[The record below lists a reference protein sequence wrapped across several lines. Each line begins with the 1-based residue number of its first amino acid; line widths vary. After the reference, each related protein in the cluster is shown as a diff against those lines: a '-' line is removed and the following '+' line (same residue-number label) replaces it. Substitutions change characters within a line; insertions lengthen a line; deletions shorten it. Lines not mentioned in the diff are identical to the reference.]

1 MVLLAFLLEAFLIC
15 FLAHVVL
22 QFDFETLLTGAAIA
36 MLPPRRA
43 TLRII
48 GMNLFMI
55 NTSYLIAVVL
65 VLKIRIGGDCLR

>member
-1 MVLLAFLLEAFLIC
+1 MVVRCDLE
-15 FLAHVVL
+15 
-22 QFDFETLLTGAAIA
+22 TWLTGAAIA

-55 NTSYLIAVVL
+55 ITSSVVVVVVVL
-65 VLKIRIGGDCLR
+65 ANGFEVIVWCFKFDFRTCS